1 MHSVRRLLI
10 EWANQRSVG
19 YEENRTYEDF
29 IKGLNPVCLSRD
41 QYTMDGFIDEYENKK
56 VLIFLAEKHDT
67 VGHLVFGSIQFNDE
81 NGTPYHTPQ
90 FIGIESD
97 DTPFRRCIFKCR
109 QCQSCNYINDILHYA
124 IFFDI
129 IPTLET

>member
-10 EWANQRSVG
+10 QWASQRTVEYG
-19 YEENRTYEDF
+19 ENRTYEDF
-29 IKGLNPVCLSRD
+29 IQGLEPVCLAPD
-41 QYTMDGFIDEYENKK
+41 QYTADGCIDDYENKK
-56 VLIFLAEKHDT
+56 VLILLAEKDDE
-67 VGHLVFGSIQFNDE
+67 VGHLVFGSIQFRDE

-97 DTPFRRCIFKCR
+97 DTPFRQCIFKCR
-109 QCQSCNYINDILHYA
+109 QCHPCNYINDMLQYA

-129 IPTLET
+129 IT